1 MPNDEPL
8 LRTVFDL
15 EARLKAL
22 EAQDAVRP
30 VALYTTDAGQSIP
43 NGAATYTIVD
53 FEDQVKDPL
62 GLVTT
67 GASWQFEAPF
77 AGVYLVAAI
86 VTFAASTAFGAG
98 EARSLHVFVNGSNRA
113 MLWDA
118 DVGIGTASVYFSMGG
133 AALVYLDA
141 GDVLDIRARQA
152 SGGARALSA
161 DGAGNYAGV
170 AQVM

>member
-1 MPNDEPL
+1 MPNTDEPL

-15 EARLKAL
+15 DARQKAL
-22 EAQDAVRP
+22 EAADPVRP
-30 VALYTTDAGQSIP
+30 VALYTTDAEQSIP
-43 NGAATYTIVD
+43 SGAATFTVVD

-77 AGVYLVAAI
+77 AGVYLVAAS
-86 VTFAASTAFGAG
+86 VTFASSSAWAVG
-98 EARSLHVFVNGSNRA
+98 EVCSLHAYVNGSERA
-113 MLWDA
+113 VLSTGA
-118 DVGIGTASVYFSMGG
+118 GNNDVAFSVGG

-141 GDVLDIRARQA
+141 GDKVDIRARQA
-152 SGGARALSA
+152 SGGARTLSA
-161 DGAGNYAGV
+161 AGTGNYAGI

>member
-43 NGAATYTIVD
+43 NGAGTYTIVD

-67 GASWQFEAPF
+67 GGSWQFEAPF
-77 AGVYLVAAI
+77 GGVYLVAAC
-86 VTFAASTAFGAG
+86 VTFASSAAWATG
-98 EARSLHVFVNGSNRA
+98 EVCALHVFVNGSERA
-113 MLWDA
+113 VLAEGAGNNDL
-118 DVGIGTASVYFSMGG
+118 DFSRGG

-141 GDVLDIRARQA
+141 ADTLDIRARQA
-152 SGGARALSA
+152 SGGARTLSA